1 MSNVVKP
8 QNYMPMKQNDITQIL
23 MSDPSKD
30 SVLGTSTNN
39 EIKKNIISMLFPL
52 VIWNGQCILVSFGTV
67 YMYTKMYADY
77 VFYNYY

>member
-52 VIWNGQCILVSFGTV
+52 VI
-67 YMYTKMYADY
+67 
-77 VFYNYY
+77 